1 MAATERTRTSARR
14 TTATAEDKDTAATSS
29 ERGTEQT
36 DTEQADTEQHDKD
49 HPRTATVN
57 LPFVTA
63 QFRAPDLHLPKPKP
77 QEIGAALQTA
87 RSFLPP
93 PRQALYYGGL
103 ALMAALEVV
112 EWPVAAAIGVGT
124 ALAGRG
130 GGGDRG
136 GGGAASKPRE
146 TESSQE
152 KNATESS
159 E

>member
-1 MAATERTRTSARR
+1 MATTGKARTSARR
-14 TTATAEDKDTAATSS
+14 AAQTADGTGSAATGP
-29 ERGTEQT
+29 EAGMAH
-36 DTEQADTEQHDKD
+36 DTQHA
-49 HPRTATVN
+49 HTATVN
-57 LPFVTA
+57 MPFVTA
-63 QFRAPDLHLPKPKP
+63 QFHAPDLHLPKPRP
-77 QEIGAALQTA
+77 PEIRAALQTV
-87 RSFLPP
+87 RTFLPS
-93 PRQALYYGGL
+93 REQALYYGGL

>member
-1 MAATERTRTSARR
+1 MATTDRTRASARR
-14 TTATAEDKDTAATSS
+14 TTATAEDKGTEATSP
-29 ERGTEQT
+29 EPGTEQAG
-36 DTEQADTEQHDKD
+36 TEEHDAG

-63 QFRAPDLHLPKPKP
+63 QFRAPDLHLPKPKA
-77 QEIGAALQTA
+77 QEIGAALHTA

-136 GGGAASKPRE
+136 GGASKPRE
-146 TESSQE
+146 AESSQQ
-152 KNATESS
+152 KNATDSS
-159 E
+159 